1 MERKL
6 IVLCCL
12 LLSVSTL
19 RAQWTVVDPTNLAQ
33 SIINS
38 ANEMIHT
45 STTAENMIN
54 NWKETV
60 KIYKQSKEYY
70 DRLRGVTETV
80 KNARKIQRCIL
91 MVGEITDIYVTNYE
105 RMCAD
110 RHFTSRELSC
120 IAFGYSRL
128 LEWGADSL
136 AELRQIVTPGDMS
149 MSDKERLD
157 IIERV
162 HADLVR
168 YRRLTEYYTRK
179 SISVAL
185 LRAEEANDSQRTIA
199 LYGSDSDKYW

>member
-60 KIYKQSKEYY
+60 KIYKS
-70 DRLRGVTETV
+70 
-80 KNARKIQRCIL
+80 
-91 MVGEITDIYVTNYE
+91 
-105 RMCAD
+105 
-110 RHFTSRELSC
+110 
-120 IAFGYSRL
+120 
-128 LEWGADSL
+128 
-136 AELRQIVTPGDMS
+136 P
-149 MSDKERLD
+149 
-157 IIERV
+157 
-162 HADLVR
+162 
-168 YRRLTEYYTRK
+168 K
-179 SISVAL
+179 SI
-185 LRAEEANDSQRTIA
+185 TI
-199 LYGSDSDKYW
+199 GSGV